1 MPIFMDRHEMQNVT
15 AESVA
20 AAHLEDLKLQ
30 SKYGCRAIT
39 YWCDEARGTVFC
51 LFDAPE
57 AGKVREIHQ
66 ASHGQVPTD
75 VIEVKTQDV
84 MAFLGRVIDPDMPA
98 GEPLREP
105 AFRAIMFTDMA
116 NSTTITEALGDAAAL
131 GLIRQ
136 HQELVRNALASNNG
150 REIDRAGDGFLASFH
165 SVESAVRCAV
175 ELQNTLMTRNA
186 SAGVTPIRVRIGLG
200 AGEPVVDGDALFGS
214 VVNQT
219 ARICSHASPD
229 QILVSRAVRELCVGK
244 RFTFSDIG
252 PVSLKGFSTPVD
264 VCEVRWKQ

>member
-1 MPIFMDRHEMQNVT
+1 MPIFMDRHDMQNVT
-15 AESVA
+15 AEEVA

-66 ASHGQVPTD
+66 AAHGQVPSQ
-75 VIEVKTQDV
+75 VIEVKTQEV
-84 MAFLGRVIDPDMPA
+84 MAFLGRALDLDMPP
-98 GEPLREP
+98 GEPLRNP
-105 AFRAIMFTDMA
+105 AFRALMFTDMA
-116 NSTTITEALGDAAAL
+116 NSTAITETLGDAAAF

-136 HQELVRNALASNNG
+136 HHELVRNALASNNG

-175 ELQNTLMTRNA
+175 ELQNALMMRNA
-186 SAGVTPIRVRIGLG
+186 STTVTPIRIRIGLG
-200 AGEPVVDGDALFGS
+200 AGEPVADGDAIFGS

-219 ARICSHASPD
+219 ARICAHASPD
-229 QILVSRAVRELCVGK
+229 QILVSRAVRELCMGK
-244 RFTFSDIG
+244 KFAFSDIG

-264 VCEVRWKQ
+264 VYEVRWKA